1 MQKWLQG
8 ERMGKQV
15 RQSGSLQF
23 EPRQPVLAGAFA
35 WLRYVT
41 GSFEVAGKQEK
52 AVLLTHP
59 MQIWQQQL
67 LKQEPFKLPRRG
79 KVYQKLVKE

>member
-1 MQKWLQG
+1 MD
-8 ERMGKQV
+8 
-15 RQSGSLQF
+15 
-23 EPRQPVLAGAFA
+23 AFA

-41 GSFEVAGKQEK
+41 GSVEVAGEQEK